1 MTNTMKRLVSVVL
14 SFVMVISCLVFVDA
28 TSVSAYV
35 PEVLYKHYAYAAD
48 ATANGDDISNNAKT
62 VFTNAYTG
70 TYTFTSG
77 KYKIDDKEYTLTKG
91 SSTSTSTLTIVV
103 PEGVPDATLSIIAK
117 SINSNARTLTLSK
130 NGTAIGSAK
139 SITEATVVTYK
150 GLSSGTYTFK
160 GDYIYYS
167 LLILKVPAR
176 YTISG
181 KITDNKGNAVRCAT
195 VEVNGM
201 IASTNGSGEYSINAI
216 YGENNFKVTAL
227 GHSSQTENIFVTED
241 TTKDVVL
248 HKKVDKIY
256 KFYGNETDATNNYD
270 SADDNASTIFTD
282 INPGTGG
289 NYTTNLNIGGSTY
302 NFTHIGNSNSNR
314 KFTIVVPEGV
324 ENANLYLAY
333 RSLESYSNANLTL
346 SKNGNTI
353 DNTKYIPPN
362 VGASVSYTDLSAGT
376 YTVSTTSYSI
386 YPLLFAL
393 TTSPIY
399 TISGKVTDEMGEPV
413 KCATVYVGDDIELI
427 TDGDG
432 NYSVDVSEGT
442 VINSVKATAIGY
454 EDYDKTVSI
463 TDDTTCD
470 ITLKRKSVVYKFFAN
485 ATDAT
490 NNYDSVDNNDTNV
503 FSASTGAATIQT
515 GTYNICG
522 SSYNLSLAGG
532 GYSGFDIVV
541 PSGMENADFYMVAA
555 SDGYSTI
562 QLNLTKDGNTVGE
575 QQTLNKDKTPVI
587 VKYSGLNEGK
597 YTLKC
602 SNYFNYSFMALVSSD
617 LPITETNITDCV
629 TAIDNGLVSNISTD
643 SPFADKIADLN
654 ETDRIFTL
662 VGMVN
667 GEHKDSDFMNKVDKV
682 GFALYDA
689 DVVDSLGENA
699 KTMNPILL
707 KKKYS
712 SADFGDETTATDEV
726 YKNFYDVDKY
736 DKDLDSELGYTGATS
751 LEESSDKSYFA
762 YVVALGQGKRYYVYP
777 YTLYDGESQNVFDGT
792 SENKIEI
799 INN

>member
-1 MTNTMKRLVSVVL
+1 MTSNLRRIISLVL
-14 SFVMVISCLVFVDA
+14 SFIMIMSCLFVINT
-28 TSVSAYV
+28 TSVSAYT
-35 PEVLYKHYAYAAD
+35 PEVLYKHYGYAAD

-62 VFTNAYTG
+62 VFTNASVSIYDFTPG
-70 TYTFTSG
+70 TYTLN
-77 KYKIDDKEYTLTKG
+77 DKEYTLKRAA
-91 SSTSTSTLTIVV
+91 STTSLTIVV
-103 PEGVPDATLSIIAK
+103 PEGVPDATLSMAIK

-130 NGTAIGSAK
+130 NGTAVGSSK
-139 SITEATVVTYK
+139 SVAGATVVTYK
-150 GLSSGTYTFK
+150 GLSSGTYTLK
-160 GDYIYYS
+160 SSDTIYYS
-167 LLILKVPAR
+167 LLTLKLSATYVV
-176 YTISG
+176 SG
-181 KITDNKGNAVRCAT
+181 KVTDNKGNAVKCAT

-201 IASTNGSGEYSINAI
+201 IASTNGSGEYSINAV
-216 YGENNFKVTAL
+216 YGENDFKVTAL
-227 GHSSQTENIFVTED
+227 GHSSHTENIFVTED

-270 SADDNASTIFTD
+270 SADDNARTIFTD

-302 NFTHIGNSNSNR
+302 NFTHIGNRNDNR

-353 DNTKYIPPN
+353 DNTKYIPPK

-376 YTVSTTSYSI
+376 YTVTTTAYSI
-386 YPLLFAL
+386 YPLLFVL

-454 EDYDKTVSI
+454 EDYDKTVAI
-463 TDDTTCD
+463 TDDTTYD

-515 GTYNICG
+515 GMYNICG
-522 SSYNLSLAGG
+522 SSYNLSLANG

-555 SDGYSTI
+555 ATRYGTS
-562 QLNLTKDGNTVGE
+562 QLTLTKGDDVIDE
-575 QQTLNKDKTPVI
+575 QQYLDKDETPVI
-587 VKYSGLNEGK
+587 VKYSGLSEGK
-597 YTLKC
+597 YTLKG
-602 SNYFNYSFMALVSSD
+602 SEYFKYSFMALVSSD

-667 GEHKDSDFMNKVDKV
+667 GEHKDSDFMNKIDKV

-751 LEESSDKSYFA
+751 LEESSNKSYFA

-777 YTLYDGESQNVFDGT
+777 YTLYTGESQNVFDGT
-792 SENKIEI
+792 SEDKIEI
-799 INN
+799 SNN

>member
-1 MTNTMKRLVSVVL
+1 MANNLRRFTSFIMSFIMLVS
-14 SFVMVISCLVFVDA
+14 CLLIVNV
-28 TSVSAYV
+28 TSVSAYT

-62 VFTNAYTG
+62 VFTNASVGISDFTPG
-70 TYTFTSG
+70 TYTLN
-77 KYKIDDKEYTLTKG
+77 DKEYTLKRAA
-91 SSTSTSTLTIVV
+91 STTSLTIVV
-103 PEGVPDATLSIIAK
+103 PEGVPDATLSMAIK
-117 SINSNARTLTLSK
+117 SINSDARTLTLSK
-130 NGTAIGSAK
+130 NGTAVGSSK
-139 SITEATVVTYK
+139 SVAGATVVTYK
-150 GLSSGTYTFK
+150 GLSSGTYTLK
-160 GDYIYYS
+160 SSDTIYYS
-167 LLILKVPAR
+167 LLTLKLSATYVV
-176 YTISG
+176 SG
-181 KITDNKGNAVRCAT
+181 KVTDNKGNAVKCAT
-195 VEVNGM
+195 IDVNGTTTR
-201 IASTNGSGEYSINAI
+201 TNESGEYSINAL
-216 YGENNFKVTAL
+216 YGENSFKVTAL

-282 INPGTGG
+282 INPGTSG
-289 NYTTNLNIGGSTY
+289 NFTTNLNIGGSTY
-302 NFTHIGNSNSNR
+302 NFTHIGNRNDNR

-376 YTVSTTSYSI
+376 YTVTTTSYSI
-386 YPLLFAL
+386 YPLLFVL

-463 TDDTTCD
+463 TDDTTYD

-490 NNYDSVDNNDTNV
+490 NNYDSVDNNDIDIYQG
-503 FSASTGAATIQT
+503 ASTGAVSFPAN
-515 GTYNICG
+515 TYNIAG
-522 SSYNLSLAGG
+522 SSYSLSLAGG

-555 SDGYSTI
+555 SDGYYTI

-643 SPFADKIADLN
+643 SPFADKITDLN

-712 SADFGDETTATDEV
+712 SADFVDETTATDEV

-777 YTLYDGESQNVFDGT
+777 YTLYTGESQNVFDGT
-792 SENKIEI
+792 SEDKIEI
-799 INN
+799 SNN